1 MKESIPFRMIIK
13 ELIKKGTLMGM
24 IWRKEGKS
32 MKVCLIFQKINTF
45 NQEIN
50 KRLNVENE
58 KRDKFI
64 GNLEN
69 KRKIIE
75 KKEEFSHKR

>member
-1 MKESIPFRMIIK
+1 M
-13 ELIKKGTLMGM
+13 
-24 IWRKEGKS
+24 
-32 MKVCLIFQKINTF
+32 
-45 NQEIN
+45 
-50 KRLNVENE
+50 END

-75 KKEEFSHKR
+75 KKEEFSQKKFDFEVFYM